1 MLGGEVDK
9 LVEKWIVERDSTNEE
24 FRIRSFE
31 EGGPPPF
38 IPFEKRNYKDNK
50 HKVKHED
57 LSGRK
62 VLRKDDEKNEDDD
75 EFEAEREKQ
84 LAQIDA
90 VRYVGFLS
98 GILDKIRAPKLPF
111 SNDGIYSS
119 LKLRNV
125 KIGEHSNVSNY

>member
-1 MLGGEVDK
+1 M
-9 LVEKWIVERDSTNEE
+9 VEKWIVERDSTNEE

-50 HKVKHED
+50 NKVKHED

-62 VLRKDDEKNEDDD
+62 VLNNTEEKGDMDD

-90 VRYVGFLS
+90 VR
-98 GILDKIRAPKLPF
+98 
-111 SNDGIYSS
+111 
-119 LKLRNV
+119 
-125 KIGEHSNVSNY
+125 